1 LPWIWAVPVIAL
13 LIAAWLGI
21 HSIADRGPV
30 ITIGFANAEGIEI
43 GRNEAARATIRYK
56 NVELGRV
63 VGIGLSDDQSH
74 VVVTAEMRQEAKP
87 LLRAD
92 TKFWV
97 VRPRLEFSGIS
108 GLSTLVSGSYIGILP
123 GGGETGARD
132 FVGLQNPPPGQGL
145 VGGRSY
151 TLTAERLPFV
161 SDAAP
166 VYYHGVKVGEVT
178 EQVLSDK
185 DGTVSIKIY
194 IYEPHN
200 VLIRPGSE
208 FWVSAGVEASLGA
221 QGLRLETETLQT
233 LLTGAIVF
241 DTPPAALAEA
251 ESPPGSS
258 FTLYRDR
265 KSAADSA
272 DPVRVF
278 YQVSFPGAL
287 HGLAIG
293 TSVELRGIPIGRVS
307 ALRLEYD
314 PASDEVRVPA
324 TLEIAPHRIA
334 SPEIAAIPRD
344 DKQAVTDATN
354 RLFEHLIAKG
364 LRARLAPDNL
374 LIGSRIVALE
384 FVENAEPARLGQKEP
399 YPEFPALPGTGL
411 DEIAR
416 SATAFLDQLASLPLG
431 DLIGGMRDMVKH
443 ADAVVASPELKR
455 SVKELDR
462 TLADAGKFA
471 RDIRTQTGPLLGKLN
486 SAADQLGSTLTLLG
500 NDPRPSTD
508 LARTMS
514 ELKDAARS
522 VRVLADTLERHRGAA
537 PRQTAGC
544 LAVRFAALLGVGLR
558 ARRPA
563 APRRRASFMC

>member
-1 LPWIWAVPVIAL
+1 MSDPRTPFGSSPGGPPPPALRPWAGLPWVWAVPVIAL

-21 HSIADRGPV
+21 RSISDRGPV
-30 ITIGFANAEGIEI
+30 ITISFANAEGIEL
-43 GRNEAARATIRYK
+43 GRNEAARTTIRYK
-56 NVELGRV
+56 NVEIGRIV
-63 VGIGLSDDQSH
+63 NIGLSDDQSH
-74 VVVTAEMRQEAKP
+74 VVVTAEMRREAAP

-108 GLSTLVSGSYIGILP
+108 GLSTLMSGAYIGVLP
-123 GGGETGARD
+123 GGGASGARE

-145 VGGRSY
+145 VGGKSY
-151 TLTAERLPFV
+151 ILAAERLPFV

-178 EQVLSDK
+178 EQTLSDK
-185 DGTVSIKIY
+185 DGTVSIKIF
-194 IYEPHN
+194 IYEPHS
-200 VLIRPGSE
+200 VLIRPGSQ

-251 ESPPGSS
+251 ESPPGSN
-258 FTLYRDR
+258 FILYRDR

-278 YQVSFPGAL
+278 YQASFPGAL

-293 TSVELRGIPIGRVS
+293 TPVELRGIPIGRVS

-314 PASDEVRVPA
+314 PASDEIRVPA

-334 SPEIAAIPRD
+334 SPDTAALPRD
-344 DKQAVTDATN
+344 DKKGVTDATN
-354 RLFEHLIAKG
+354 KLFEHLIDKG

-384 FVENAEPARLGQKEP
+384 FVENAEPAQLVQKEP
-399 YPEFPALPGTGL
+399 YPELPAVAGSGL

-431 DLIGGMRDMVKH
+431 ELIDGMRDMIKH
-443 ADAVVASPELKR
+443 ADAMVASPELKR
-455 SVKELDR
+455 SVQQLDR

-471 RDIRTQTGPLLGKLN
+471 RDIRAQTAPLLGKLN
-486 SAADQLGSTLTLLG
+486 SAAEQLGSTLALLG
-500 NDPRPSTD
+500 NDPRSSTD

-522 VRVLADTLERHRGAA
+522 VRVLADMLERH
-537 PRQTAGC
+537 PE
-544 LAVRFAALLGVGLR
+544 ALLRGKSDS
-558 ARRPA
+558 AK
-563 APRRRASFMC
+563 

>member
-1 LPWIWAVPVIAL
+1 VSNPADPNGGLPPPRLRPWAGLPWIWAVPVIAL

-21 HSIADRGPV
+21 RSIADRGPV
-30 ITIGFANAEGIEI
+30 ITISFANAEGIEI
-43 GRNEAARATIRYK
+43 GRNEAARTTIRYK

-63 VGIGLSDDQSH
+63 ISLGLSDDQSH
-74 VVVTAEMRQEAKP
+74 VVVTAEMRREAAP

-108 GLSTLVSGSYIGILP
+108 GLSTLVSGAYIGILP
-123 GGGETGARD
+123 GGGERDARD
-132 FVGLQNPPPGQGL
+132 FTGLQNPPPGQGL

-151 TLTAERLPFV
+151 TLTADRLPFV

-178 EQVLSDK
+178 EQALSDK
-185 DGTVSIKIY
+185 DGTVSIKIF
-194 IYEPHN
+194 IYDPHN
-200 VLIRPGSE
+200 ELIRPGSE

-314 PASDEVRVPA
+314 PASDEIRVPA

-334 SPEIAAIPRD
+334 SPETAAIPRD

-354 RLFEHLIAKG
+354 RLFQHLIAKG

-384 FVENAEPARLGQKEP
+384 FVENAEPAQLGQQEP
-399 YPEFPALPGTGL
+399 YPELPAVPGTGL

-416 SATAFLDQLASLPLG
+416 SASAFLDQLASLPLG
-431 DLIGGMRDMVKH
+431 DLIGGMRSMVKH

-471 RDIRTQTGPLLGKLN
+471 RDIRTQTGPLLGKL
-486 SAADQLGSTLTLLG
+486 SAAADQLGSTLALLG
-500 NDPRPSTD
+500 NDPRSSTD

-522 VRVLADTLERHRGAA
+522 VRVLADMLERH
-537 PRQTAGC
+537 PE
-544 LAVRFAALLGVGLR
+544 ALLRGKSQD
-558 ARRPA
+558 A
-563 APRRRASFMC
+563 AK

>member
-1 LPWIWAVPVIAL
+1 MSDPRAPFGSPPGGPPSPALRPWAGLPWIWAVPVIAL

-21 HSIADRGPV
+21 RSISDRGPIV
-30 ITIGFANAEGIEI
+30 TISFTNAEGIEL
-43 GRNEAARATIRYK
+43 GRNEAARTTIRYK

-63 VGIGLSDDQSH
+63 ISLGLSDDQSH
-74 VVVTAEMRQEAKP
+74 VVVTAEMRREAAP

-108 GLSTLVSGSYIGILP
+108 GLSTLVSGAYIGILP
-123 GGGETGARD
+123 GGGASGARE

-145 VGGRSY
+145 VGGKSY
-151 TLTAERLPFV
+151 TLAAERLPFV

-178 EQVLSDK
+178 EQTLSDK
-185 DGTVSIKIY
+185 DGTVSIKIF
-194 IYEPHN
+194 IYEPHS
-200 VLIRPGSE
+200 VLIRPGSQ

-241 DTPPAALAEA
+241 DTPPAALADA
-251 ESPPGSS
+251 ESPPGTN

-314 PASDEVRVPA
+314 PASDEIRVPA

-334 SPEIAAIPRD
+334 SPETAALPRD
-344 DKQAVTDATN
+344 DKKAVTDATN

-374 LIGSRIVALE
+374 LIGSRLVALD
-384 FVENAEPARLGQKEP
+384 FVENAEPAQLVRQEP
-399 YPEFPALPGTGL
+399 YPELPTAPGTGL

-416 SATAFLDQLASLPLG
+416 SATALLDQLASLPLG
-431 DLIGGMRDMVKH
+431 ELIGGLRDMVKH

-455 SVKELDR
+455 SVQHLDR

-471 RDIRTQTGPLLGKLN
+471 RDIRAQTGPLLGKLN
-486 SAADQLGSTLTLLG
+486 SAADQLGSTLALLG
-500 NDPRPSTD
+500 NDPRSSTD

-522 VRVLADTLERHRGAA
+522 VRVLADMLERH
-537 PRQTAGC
+537 PE
-544 LAVRFAALLGVGLR
+544 ALLRGKSQGSSR
-558 ARRPA
+558 
-563 APRRRASFMC
+563 

>member
-1 LPWIWAVPVIAL
+1 VTNPGSNTGSDPAGPSRPGGLPPPTLRPWAGLPWIWAVPVLAL
-13 LIAAWLGI
+13 VIAAWLGLRTI
-21 HSIADRGPV
+21 TDRGPL
-30 ITIGFANAEGIEI
+30 ITISFANAEGIEL
-43 GRNEAARATIRYK
+43 GRSEAARTTIRYK

-63 VGIGLSDDQSH
+63 VSLGLSPDQSH
-74 VVVTAEMRQEAKP
+74 VVVTAEMRQEAEP

-97 VRPRLEFSGIS
+97 VRPRLEFSGIT
-108 GLSTLVSGSYIGILP
+108 GLSTLVSGAYIGILP
-123 GGGETGARD
+123 GGGDKGARD
-132 FVGLQNPPPGQGL
+132 FTGLQNPPPAQGL
-145 VGGRSY
+145 VGGTSY
-151 TLTAERLPFV
+151 TLTAERQPFI
-161 SDAAP
+161 SDSAP

-178 EQVLSDK
+178 EQALSDK
-185 DGTVSIKIY
+185 DGTVSIKIF

-200 VLIRPGSE
+200 VLIRPGSQ
-208 FWVSAGVEASLGA
+208 FWISAGVEASLGA

-251 ESPPGSS
+251 ESQPGSK

-272 DPVRVF
+272 DPVLVF
-278 YQVSFPGAL
+278 YQVSFPGSV

-293 TSVELRGIPIGRVS
+293 TPVELRGIPIGRVS

-314 PASDEVRVPA
+314 RASDDIRVPT
-324 TLEIAPHRIA
+324 TLEITPHRIA
-334 SPEIAAIPRD
+334 IPGEAPLPRD
-344 DKQAVTDATN
+344 DPKAAAEATN
-354 RLFEHLIAKG
+354 RLFERLIAKG

-384 FVENAEPARLGQKEP
+384 FLENAAPAQLVQREP
-399 YPEFPALPGTGL
+399 YPELPTAPGSGL

-416 SATAFLDQLASLPLG
+416 SASALLDQLASLPLG
-431 DLIGGMRDMVKH
+431 ELIGGMREMVKH

-455 SVKELDR
+455 SVKQLDR
-462 TLADAGKFA
+462 TLADAGQFA
-471 RDIRTQTGPLLGKLN
+471 RDIRVQAGPLLTKLN
-486 SAADQLGSTLTLLG
+486 SAADQLGSTLALLG
-500 NDPRPSTD
+500 NDPRSSTD

-522 VRVLADTLERHRGAA
+522 VRVLADMLERH
-537 PRQTAGC
+537 PE
-544 LAVRFAALLGVGLR
+544 ALLRGK
-558 ARRPA
+558 
-563 APRRRASFMC
+563 

>member
-1 LPWIWAVPVIAL
+1 VSNPADPNDGLPPPSLRPWAGLPWIWAVPVIAL

-21 HSIADRGPV
+21 RSIADRGPV
-30 ITIGFANAEGIEI
+30 ITISFANAEGIEI

-63 VGIGLSDDQSH
+63 IGIGLSDDQSH

-108 GLSTLVSGSYIGILP
+108 GLSTLVSGAYIGILP
-123 GGGETGARD
+123 GGGEPGARD

-178 EQVLSDK
+178 EQALSDK

-208 FWVSAGVEASLGA
+208 FWVSAGVEASLGT

-314 PASDEVRVPA
+314 PASDEVRVPV

-334 SPEIAAIPRD
+334 SPETAALPRD

-354 RLFEHLIAKG
+354 RLF
-364 LRARLAPDNL
+364 
-374 LIGSRIVALE
+374 GSRIVALE
-384 FVENAEPARLGQKEP
+384 FVENAEPAQLGQKEP
-399 YPEFPALPGTGL
+399 YPELPAVPGTGL

-486 SAADQLGSTLTLLG
+486 AAADQLGSTLALLG
-500 NDPRPSTD
+500 NDPRSSTD

-514 ELKDAARS
+514 ELKGAARS
-522 VRVLADTLERHRGAA
+522 VRVLADTLERH
-537 PRQTAGC
+537 PE
-544 LAVRFAALLGVGLR
+544 ALLRGKSQD
-558 ARRPA
+558 
-563 APRRRASFMC
+563 ASR